1 MPRLCVDE
9 NSCTDCRIC
18 QLVCSA
24 RYNGIYSPKLA
35 RLNKKAGIMPDTTR
49 TDVCQNCIDAPCVA
63 ACPAEALIQSDGQGM
78 VTLDESLC
86 TGCAICVDE
95 CPFNAIWFNE
105 ETELA
110 YKCELCGGSPE
121 CEKRC
126 PTEAIYVCGEE
137 AV

>member
-9 NSCTDCRIC
+9 DKCTDCRIC

-24 RYNGIYSPKLA
+24 RYNGIYSPRLA
-35 RLNKKAGIMPDTTR
+35 RISKKAGIMPDTTS
-49 TDVCQNCIDAPCVA
+49 TDVCQNCNDAPCVA
-63 ACPAEALIQSDGQGM
+63 VCPAEALIQPDGEGM

-95 CPFNAIWFNE
+95 CPYDAIWFNE
-105 ETELA
+105 ETDLA
-110 YKCELCGGSPE
+110 YKCDLCGGSPE

-137 AV
+137 TV